1 MVTYT
6 LHVPEGTRPG
16 DPDGVENAELIKDG
30 FSWGAFIFT
39 FLWFFANRLWI
50 AGLGVLLALIAFA
63 LLLDVLDVQP
73 LAATVAQLLLGI
85 LIGLEANSLKR
96 WTYARRGRPAVAV
109 VSAEDYERAEEKA
122 IAQWLGGSPA
132 PRPASASA
140 PPARAPAPA
149 FRGSEP
155 VIGLFPD
162 AERSR

>member
-6 LHVPEGTRPG
+6 LHVPEGAQPG
-16 DPDGVENAELIKDG
+16 DPDGLEKAELIKDG

-50 AGLGVLLALIAFA
+50 AGLGVLAVLIAFA
-63 LLLDVLDVQP
+63 ALLNGLDVRP
-73 LAATVAQLLLGI
+73 LAGTVAQLLLGI

-96 WTYARRGRPAVAV
+96 WTRARRGRPAVAV
-109 VSAEDYERAEEKA
+109 VAADTFEAAEEKA
-122 IAQWLGGSPA
+122 IARWLAAG
-132 PRPASASA
+132 
-140 PPARAPAPA
+140 PARPMPAAAAAARGAAPA

-162 AERSR
+162 AERGR

>member
-6 LHVPEGTRPG
+6 LHVPEGAGPG
-16 DPDGVENAELIKDG
+16 DPDGLEKAELIKDG

-50 AGLGVLLALIAFA
+50 AGLGALIVLIAFTA
-63 LLLDVLDVQP
+63 LLNVLDVQP

-109 VSAEDYERAEEKA
+109 VSAEDYEAAEEKA
-122 IAQWLGGSPA
+122 IAQWLAGSPVPQ
-132 PRPASASA
+132 PRPAASERAA
-140 PPARAPAPA
+140 PS

-162 AERSR
+162 PERGR

>member
-16 DPDGVENAELIKDG
+16 DPDGLEKAELIKDG

-50 AGLGVLLALIAFA
+50 AGLGVLVIVIAFA
-63 LLLDVLDVQP
+63 ALLNAVDVRP
-73 LAATVAQLLLGI
+73 LAGTAAQLLLLI

-96 WTYARRGRPAVAV
+96 WTRARRGRPTVAV
-109 VSAEDYERAEEKA
+109 VAADDYEAAEEKA
-122 IAQWLGGSPA
+122 ISQWLAASA
-132 PRPASASA
+132 TVRPAAFVA
-140 PPARAPAPA
+140 PARGAAPAL
-149 FRGSEP
+149 RGPEP

-162 AERSR
+162 AERGR